1 MQGINCL
8 EERGRFENVLE
19 GLGEP
24 VFDKEV
30 LNSSFYSDCV
40 NFFGF
45 VINENLLHLVAKKM
59 LNKM

>member
-1 MQGINCL
+1 M
-8 EERGRFENVLE
+8 EERGSFENVLE

-45 VINENLLHLVAKKM
+45 VINENLLRLIVNKM

>member
-1 MQGINCL
+1 M